1 MSVQPPLP
9 YFDFLLALLAQDNRS
24 IEKSFG
30 RHVHWGYWPE
40 PAAAVCDDDDYA
52 AAAERLTLELSD
64 AAGVAAHD
72 RVLDAGCGFGGTL
85 ASLNERHTGL
95 DLTGLNLDGRQL
107 DRARGLVVP
116 RSGNRVELCQGDAC
130 ALPFADRSFDR
141 VLAVECVFHFPSRER
156 FFQEAFRVLRP
167 GGTLALSDFVPA
179 LLFLPVAR
187 AATES
192 PRLAQF
198 QYFGRC
204 NLQYTIGRYRRMAAQ
219 AGFVPLVERNVTRNT
234 LPTYRYLQNLLGQ
247 AAAIEGITEKVAVVA
262 GLLKL
267 IGTFRL
273 LNYYL
278 LAYSRPADAA
288 SRPKPELSWSQGW
301 NDGR

>member
-1 MSVQPPLP
+1 MTDQPPLP
-9 YFDFLLALLAQDNRS
+9 YFDFLLALLAQNNRS

-40 PAAAVCDDDDYA
+40 PGAAVCDDDDYA
-52 AAAERLTLELSD
+52 AAAERLTGELCT
-64 AAGVAAHD
+64 AAAIAAND

-95 DLTGLNLDGRQL
+95 DMTGLNLDSRQL
-107 DRARGLVVP
+107 DRARLLVVP
-116 RSGNRVELCQGDAC
+116 RNLNRVEFCQGDAC
-130 ALPFADRSFDR
+130 ALPFADQSFDR
-141 VLAVECVFHFPSRER
+141 ILAVECVFHFPSRER

-179 LLFLPVAR
+179 LPFVPFAR

-204 NLQYTIGRYRRMAAQ
+204 NLQFSIGRYRRMATR
-219 AGFVPLVERNVTRNT
+219 AGFVPILERNITRNT
-234 LPTYRYLQNLLGQ
+234 LPTYRYLQSLLGQ
-247 AAAIEGITEKVAVVA
+247 AAAIEGITEKVAIVA
-262 GLLKL
+262 GILKL
-267 IGTFRL
+267 IGTLRL

-278 LAYSRPADAA
+278 LAFARPANA
-288 SRPKPELSWSQGW
+288 
-301 NDGR
+301 

>member
-1 MSVQPPLP
+1 MSEPPPLP
-9 YFDFLLALLAQDNRS
+9 YFDFLLALLAQNNRS

-40 PAAAVCDDDDYA
+40 PDAAVCDDDDYA
-52 AAAERLTLELSD
+52 AAAERLTVEVCD
-64 AAGVAAHD
+64 AGGIISRE

-85 ASLNERHTGL
+85 ASLNERYTGL
-95 DLTGLNLDGRQL
+95 HMTGLNLDGRQL
-107 DRARGLVVP
+107 ERARQLVVP
-116 RSGNRVELCQGDAC
+116 QHGNRLELRQGDAC
-130 ALPFADRSFDR
+130 ALPFDNQSFDR
-141 VLAVECVFHFPSRER
+141 VLAVESIFHFPSRVR

-179 LLFLPVAR
+179 FLFLPIAR

-192 PRLAQF
+192 PRLARF

-204 NLQYTIGRYRRMAAQ
+204 NLQYSIGRYRRMAART
-219 AGFVPLVERNVTRNT
+219 GFVPLVERNITRNI
-234 LPTYRYLQNLLGQ
+234 LPTYRYLQTLLGQ

-262 GLLKL
+262 GILKL
-267 IGTFRL
+267 ISRLKL

-278 LAYSRPADAA
+278 LAYAKPASA
-288 SRPKPELSWSQGW
+288 
-301 NDGR
+301 